1 MSAKRV
7 GLESRTSGR
16 PIPIEIERLS
26 ASSGSQP
33 HTFEARVAAAVGDED
48 RRTRRHV
55 LDLRHE
61 AAGAD
66 DARSMCV
73 FERERRG
80 DLVVPG
86 RDVKHLIL
94 PDVGSA
100 MRRVGRAEAVIER
113 GLQRSGII
121 GRKVAHGTEAAVLHA
136 DRLEIGKQQHRSHH
150 DQAAVV
156 RAVHVVP
163 PSVLI

>member
-1 MSAKRV
+1 MSAKGV

-16 PIPIEIERLS
+16 PIPIEIKRF
-26 ASSGSQP
+26 AAGRRSQP
-33 HTFEARVAAAVGDED
+33 HALEARVAAAVHDKYG
-48 RRTRRHV
+48 RTRRS
-55 LDLRHE
+55 LLNLGHE

-66 DARSMCV
+66 DAHSMCV

-100 MRRVGRAEAVIER
+100 MRRIGRAEAMIER
-113 GLQRSGII
+113 GLQRG
-121 GRKVAHGTEAAVLHA
+121 GVVGCKVADGAEATVLHA
-136 DRLEIGKQQHRSHH
+136 DRLEIRE
-150 DQAAVV
+150 
-156 RAVHVVP
+156 
-163 PSVLI
+163 